1 MRIIFFLLT
10 VLSCLNTF
18 AQTVV
23 YVGRGNS
30 NVTSSLFYAV
40 GGQPMNN
47 AKYVAIIEGSAY
59 YNEAFLNG
67 KIILSGGKVYD
78 SLSLRLDLMDNTL
91 HYMDGGG
98 EELIAT
104 TPVKSVC
111 FKDPLLKTETQFDY
125 SDFIKTVSKIETGW
139 YQLLDTG
146 KVTIYKRYFKLIKE
160 NKPYGSATVE
170 QIIST
175 SNYYYVLIN
184 SIFTPIKKIKQLPEM
199 LQDKKTE
206 LTEYINSKNLT
217 GKSDK
222 DYVELIAYYNRMVA
236 KK

>member
-1 MRIIFFLLT
+1 MRIIILLLIFF
-10 VLSCLNTF
+10 SSIKTF
-18 AQTVV
+18 SQRVV
-23 YVGRGNS
+23 DVSKNNS
-30 NVTSSLFYAV
+30 AATSGLFYAV

-47 AKYVAIIEGSAY
+47 AKYVAIVEGSAY
-59 YNEAFLNG
+59 FNEAFLNG

-91 HYMDGGG
+91 HYIDKDG

-111 FKDPLLKTETQFDY
+111 FKDLSLKTETQFDY
-125 SDFIKTVSKIETGW
+125 ADFIKTTSKIETGW

-146 KVTIYKRYFKLIKE
+146 MVILYKRHFKSIKE
-160 NKPYGSATVE
+160 NRPYGSATIE
-170 QIIST
+170 QTIST

-184 SIFTPIKKIKQLPEM
+184 AVFKPVKKIKQLPEM
-199 LQDKKTE
+199 LQDKNAE
-206 LTEYINSKNLT
+206 LTEYIKSKSLT

-222 DYVELIAYYNRMVA
+222 DYIELVAYYNSLFV